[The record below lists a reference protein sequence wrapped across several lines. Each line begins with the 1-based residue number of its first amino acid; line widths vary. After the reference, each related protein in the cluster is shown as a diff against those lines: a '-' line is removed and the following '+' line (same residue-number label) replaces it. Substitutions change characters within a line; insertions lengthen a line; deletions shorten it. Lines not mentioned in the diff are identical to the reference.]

1 MWPWLRYKYVIQ
13 KKKKNQEYEINI
25 PSRWILGNYLKDKV

>member
-13 KKKKNQEYEINI
+13 KKKNQEYEINI
-25 PSRWILGNYLKDKV
+25 PSRWILDNYLNDKV